1 MKLNLKKI
9 QEHKSLLE
17 NHSLLVTNTIQSIED
32 LKIFMENHVFAVW
45 DFMSLAKNLQHSI
58 VPSGVVWVPTD
69 ENRSDAARLINEIIL
84 CEETDVSVDGR
95 SYMSHFDLYKMAM
108 LEIGADTTRID
119 NFIEEVKRHGY
130 PEFLNLLYDEKL
142 WPAIDFVKSTFS
154 AIENGPHCVAASFC
168 YGRETILPNVFRR
181 IIRQLNI
188 NSLDAPSFHYYLD
201 RHIEIDGDDHGPG
214 AEKIVE
220 ILCKNDPIL
229 IHEAENSAIEAIQA
243 RINFFNA
250 IENML

>member
-9 QEHKSLLE
+9 QEHKNLLE
-17 NHSLLVTNTIQSIED
+17 NHSLLVTNTIQTIDD
-32 LKIFMENHVFAVW
+32 LRIFMENHVFAVW
-45 DFMSLAKNLQHSI
+45 DFMSLTKNLQHSI

-84 CEETDVSVDGR
+84 CEETDISVDGR

-119 NFIEEVKRHGY
+119 DFIEQVKKHGY
-130 PEFLNLLYDEKL
+130 PEFLNVLYDEKI
-142 WPAIDFVKSTFS
+142 WSAIDFVKSTFS
-154 AIENGPHCVAASFC
+154 TIENGPHCVAASFC
-168 YGRETILPNVFRR
+168 YGRETVLPNLFRR

-188 NSLDAPSFHYYLD
+188 NSLDAPRFHYYLD
-201 RHIEIDGDDHGPG
+201 RHIEVDGDDHGPG

-243 RINFFNA
+243 RIKFFDA

>member
-9 QEHKSLLE
+9 QEHKNLLE
-17 NHSLLVTNTIQSIED
+17 NHSLLVTNTIQTIDD
-32 LKIFMENHVFAVW
+32 LRIFMENHVFAVW
-45 DFMSLAKNLQHSI
+45 DFMSLTKNLQHSI
-58 VPSGVVWVPTD
+58 VPSGVIWVPTD

-84 CEETDVSVDGR
+84 CEETDISVDGR

-119 NFIEEVKRHGY
+119 DFIEQVKKHGY
-130 PEFLNLLYDEKL
+130 PEFLKVLYDEKI
-142 WPAIDFVKSTFS
+142 WPAIDFVKSTLS
-154 AIENGPHCVAASFC
+154 TIEKGPHCVAASFC
-168 YGRETILPNVFRR
+168 YGRETVLPNLFRR

-188 NSLDAPSFHYYLD
+188 NSLDAPRFHYYLD
-201 RHIEIDGDDHGPG
+201 RHIEVDEDDHGPG

-243 RINFFNA
+243 RIKFFDA

>member
-9 QEHKSLLE
+9 QEHKNLLE
-17 NHSLLVTNTIQSIED
+17 NHSLLVTNTIQTIDD
-32 LKIFMENHVFAVW
+32 LRIFMENHVFAVW
-45 DFMSLAKNLQHSI
+45 DFMSLTKNLQHSI

-84 CEETDVSVDGR
+84 CEETDISVDGR

-119 NFIEEVKRHGY
+119 DFIEQVKKHGY
-130 PEFLNLLYDEKL
+130 PEFLNVLYDEKI

-154 AIENGPHCVAASFC
+154 TIENGPHCVAASFC
-168 YGRETILPNVFRR
+168 YGRETVLPNLFRR

-188 NSLDAPSFHYYLD
+188 NSLDAPRFHYYLD
-201 RHIEIDGDDHGPG
+201 RHIEVDGDDHGPG

-220 ILCKNDPIL
+220 ILCKNNPIL

-243 RINFFNA
+243 RIKFFDA

>member
-45 DFMSLAKNLQHSI
+45 DFMSLTKNLQHSI